1 MRKLH
6 EAGEK
11 NCTGRSIYFLL
22 CKLPALRG
30 IAHMTEDVLSKRIR
44 FLLHL
49 LVMALMLNF
58 GKASA
63 AGGFLSV
70 VEDLPL
76 MEGLT
81 EVKGSALI
89 FSTQQGRIVQV
100 SAKSAPGDTIGRE
113 NVLAFYE
120 HTLPQLGWIPAEVLN
135 WVREDERL
143 GLTVTVNGGKLM
155 IQFSLTPK

>member
-1 MRKLH
+1 
-6 EAGEK
+6 
-11 NCTGRSIYFLL
+11 
-22 CKLPALRG
+22 
-30 IAHMTEDVLSKRIR
+30 
-44 FLLHL
+44 
-49 LVMALMLNF
+49 MALMLNF
-58 GKASA
+58 GKANA

-81 EVKGSALI
+81 EVQGSALI

-155 IQFSLTPK
+155 VQFSLAPK

>member
-1 MRKLH
+1 MNR
-6 EAGEK
+6 
-11 NCTGRSIYFLL
+11 
-22 CKLPALRG
+22 
-30 IAHMTEDVLSKRIR
+30 DVLSKRIR

-89 FSTQQGRIVQV
+89 FSTQQGRIVEV
-100 SAKSAPGDTIGRE
+100 SAKSKSGETIGRE
-113 NVLAFYE
+113 NVLAFYQ
-120 HTLPQLGWIPAEVLN
+120 HTLPQLGWVPAQVLN

-155 IQFSLTPK
+155 VQFSLTPK

>member
-1 MRKLH
+1 MRNLY
-6 EAGEK
+6 EASKK
-11 NCTGRSIYFLL
+11 NCTSGTIHFLL
-22 CKLPALRG
+22 CKVPTLRY
-30 IAHMTEDVLSKRIR
+30 IAPMNRDVLSKRIR

-100 SAKSAPGDTIGRE
+100 SAKSSPGDTIGRE

-120 HTLPQLGWIPAEVLN
+120 HTLPQLGWIPAEGLN

-143 GLTVTVNGGKLM
+143 GLTLTVNGGKLM
-155 IQFSLTPK
+155 VQFSLTQK